1 MEKTMKEKTFT
12 LIELLVVIA
21 IIAILASMLLPALNQ
36 ARAKAKAISCANNL
50 KQLGLA
56 TGQYTVDNSDYFPQ
70 IAGGSGTLEGEM
82 WDYQLAGYINWKATN
97 GPPAYVCPSVPKI
110 NTTVASYV
118 GDKGRWRSYGVN
130 SCIYAYTNE
139 SYGIKTLYRNMSK
152 VGSFKNATKVGWML
166 ELCNADEPEV
176 GLFCPMNRY
185 VYPWFTTW
193 NDNTMG
199 WWHGNFSTM
208 NVLFAEGHVENKKQ
222 TAPFPNGAPVDV
234 IYAYKHNG
242 DIRYID

>member
-1 MEKTMKEKTFT
+1 MMQKKFT

-56 TGQYTVDNSDYFPQ
+56 TGQYTVDYSDYFPQ
-70 IAGGSGTLEGEM
+70 IPGGSGTLENEL
-82 WDYQLAGYINWKATN
+82 WDFQLADYVGWKDKSQT
-97 GPPAYVCPSVPKI
+97 PSYVCPSVARI
-110 NTTVASYV
+110 STTLTSYTSY
-118 GDKGRWRSYGVN
+118 KSRWRSYGVN

-139 SYGIKTLYRNMSK
+139 GYGIKALYKNMSK
-152 VGSFKNATKVGWML
+152 VGSFKNSSRVAWMM
-166 ELCNADEPEV
+166 EQCNDNQPEV
-176 GLFCPMNRY
+176 GLFSPMNRY
-185 VYPWFTTW
+185 AHPWFTTW
-193 NDNTMG
+193 DDDTMG

-222 TAPFPNGAPVDV
+222 SAPFPNGAPVGV
-234 IYAYKHNG
+234 IYAYKHDG
-242 DIRYID
+242 DPKLVD

>member
-1 MEKTMKEKTFT
+1 
-12 LIELLVVIA
+12 
-21 IIAILASMLLPALNQ
+21 
-36 ARAKAKAISCANNL
+36 
-50 KQLGLA
+50 
-56 TGQYTVDNSDYFPQ
+56 
-70 IAGGSGTLEGEM
+70 
-82 WDYQLAGYINWKATN
+82 
-97 GPPAYVCPSVPKI
+97 
-110 NTTVASYV
+110 
-118 GDKGRWRSYGVN
+118 
-130 SCIYAYTNE
+130 
-139 SYGIKTLYRNMSK
+139 MSK